1 MKANLQ
7 SLALAIVGT
16 VLALLASWNLPW
28 TPLRAIGICL
38 LVTSEVLFI
47 VARFQ
52 LGASFSV
59 RPQAKTL
66 VTRGLYAR
74 IRNPIYTFGGLSL
87 AGLILVLD
95 RPLYLLFFVVLVPV
109 QLMRSRKEEKVL
121 TERFGDTYLRYKEH
135 TWF

>member
-7 SLALAIVGT
+7 SLTLVILGT
-16 VLALLASWNLPW
+16 VLAFLASWNLPW
-28 TPLRAIGICL
+28 TTLRVIGMFL

-47 VARFQ
+47 IARFQ
-52 LGASFSV
+52 LGAAFSV
-59 RPQAKTL
+59 RPQAKAL

-74 IRNPIYTFGGLSL
+74 VRNPIYTFGSLSL
-87 AGLILVLD
+87 AGLILVID

-109 QLMRSRKEEKVL
+109 QLMRARKEEKVL
-121 TERFGDTYLRYKEH
+121 TRKFGDTYLSYKKH